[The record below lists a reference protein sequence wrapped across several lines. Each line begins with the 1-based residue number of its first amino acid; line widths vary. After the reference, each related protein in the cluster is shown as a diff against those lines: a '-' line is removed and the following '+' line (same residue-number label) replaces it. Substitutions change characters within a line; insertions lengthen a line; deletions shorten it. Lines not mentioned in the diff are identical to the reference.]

1 MKVRTITSAILLA
14 ITIPILLL
22 SEYLVYPIALALVS
36 LAAIFELFRVIG
48 VHKYWV
54 ISVPAYVLSMALPLS
69 SYFVGSEG
77 RIEYLLFVAI
87 AIFAY
92 LLYVMSV
99 AVFSKGEIVSS
110 KSAEVF
116 MSFTYVVASFT
127 SLCTIRYINH
137 GMLCFLLVFLT
148 AWGSDAMAY
157 IVGSLI
163 GKHKLIPDVSPK
175 KTVEGSIGGVL
186 CSMLLCMAYGLVIEL
201 ITEYT
206 ANYLTL
212 AITGLIL
219 AVVSQIGDLIASLI
233 KREYGVKD
241 YGNLLPGHGGI
252 MDRFDSILAV
262 STPLMVI
269 CIIFPPFI

>member
-1 MKVRTITSAILLA
+1 
-14 ITIPILLL
+14 
-22 SEYLVYPIALALVS
+22 
-36 LAAIFELFRVIG
+36 
-48 VHKYWV
+48 
-54 ISVPAYVLSMALPLS
+54 
-69 SYFVGSEG
+69 
-77 RIEYLLFVAI
+77 
-87 AIFAY
+87 
-92 LLYVMSV
+92 
-99 AVFSKGEIVSS
+99 
-110 KSAEVF
+110 
-116 MSFTYVVASFT
+116 
-127 SLCTIRYINH
+127 
-137 GMLCFLLVFLT
+137 
-148 AWGSDAMAY
+148 
-157 IVGSLI
+157 
-163 GKHKLIPDVSPK
+163 
-175 KTVEGSIGGVL
+175 
-186 CSMLLCMAYGLVIEL
+186 MLLCMAYGLVIEL